1 MGKFTEQQS
10 AARQFY
16 ADAPRPKS
24 ARDVC
29 EEGDDAEALAMEGW
43 AERMIRRGVERR
55 VALQCAADIW
65 EAQRAKDVACAG
77 GAAREGALEA
87 SPVELLEMLSR
98 IGRDIVRAERSKY
111 AAGCML
117 LAMGDKLFARSA
129 RDWAQKQ
136 GMSHESAANDVEKWQ
151 DLIGLPRT
159 ADQKS
164 AEAINTYKGTNGKSQ
179 QLAA

>member
-1 MGKFTEQQS
+1 MAKYSEQQS

-24 ARDVC
+24 ARDEC
-29 EEGDDAEALAMEGW
+29 EEGDDAEALAMESW
-43 AERMIRRGVERR
+43 AECMIRRGVDRR
-55 VALQCAADIW
+55 VALQCAADVW
-65 EAQRAKDVACAG
+65 EVQRAKDEACARG
-77 GAAREGALEA
+77 MGQAGSAGRAPE
-87 SPVELLEMLSR
+87 ELKEMLSR

-129 RDWAQKQ
+129 RDWAEKQ
-136 GMSHESAANDVEKWQ
+136 GMSHESAANDIEKWQ

-164 AEAINTYKGTNGKSQ
+164 EAAIRSYRDTNGKKQ

>member
-1 MGKFTEQQS
+1 M
-10 AARQFY
+10 
-16 ADAPRPKS
+16 
-24 ARDVC
+24 
-29 EEGDDAEALAMEGW
+29 EGDDAEALAMEGW
-43 AERMIRRGVERR
+43 AELMMRRGVARR

-65 EAQRAKDVACAG
+65 EAQRAKDVACVG
-77 GAAREGALEA
+77 GAAHGAAGEA

-129 RDWAQKQ
+129 RDWAVKQ

-159 ADQKS
+159 SDQKS
-164 AEAINTYKGTNGKSQ
+164 PEAVRTYKVTNGKKQ
-179 QLAA
+179 PLAA